1 MEISGGSGQWDCKGW
16 SHLNRVWNILPYLML
31 VFLGG
36 ICSWLR
42 RTVWSCGGAFSAVF
56 ACALHGNHLHPL
68 PPAPLPHSSSL
79 SAAVFGMP
87 VTAAQR
93 LLHVWETSQGW
104 RLQIPCSIPWQPG
117 YRSGFKQPW
126 VCCQSACS
134 RFLRENGKIFVWFE
148 NK

>member
-31 VFLGG
+31 VLLGG

-42 RTVWSCGGAFSAVF
+42 RTVWSCGGAYSAVF

-117 YRSGFKQPW
+117 YRPGFKQPW

-134 RFLRENGKIFVWFE
+134 RFLREKGKIFVWFE

>member
-1 MEISGGSGQWDCKGW
+1 MEISGGSGQCDCKGW

-36 ICSWLR
+36 ICLWLR
-42 RTVWSCGGAFSAVF
+42 GTVCSHGGTFSALF
-56 ACALHGNHLHPL
+56 ICASYRNHLHPL
-68 PPAPLPHSSSL
+68 PPAPLPHASSL
-79 SAAVFGMP
+79 SAVVFGMP

-93 LLHVWETSQGW
+93 LLHVWENSQGW

-126 VCCQSACS
+126 DHCQSACS
-134 RFLRENGKIFVWFE
+134 HFVKGNWKIFVCFE